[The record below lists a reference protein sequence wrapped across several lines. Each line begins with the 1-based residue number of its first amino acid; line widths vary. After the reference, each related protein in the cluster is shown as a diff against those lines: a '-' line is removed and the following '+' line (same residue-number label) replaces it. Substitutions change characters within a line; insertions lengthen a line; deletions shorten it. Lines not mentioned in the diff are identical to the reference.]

1 VVKKRS
7 VKLIVTISLVLG
19 VLTLSGQAPEPNFA
33 LAGFATETTGT
44 SGGKGGSTI
53 TVTTGTELQSAI
65 NAHQKSNQPLIIMV
79 EGIINLEN
87 SPGLE
92 KIDVKDVSDL
102 SIIGSVNGAEFD
114 GIGLKLRRAS
124 NIIIRNISVHHVS
137 SGEKDCIGIEGP
149 ADHIWIDHCE
159 LYNEFGDVDGDG
171 DEDSTD
177 KDFYDGLL
185 DVKADAEYIT
195 YSWNY
200 LHSSWKT
207 SLVGSSESDTYD
219 RKLSIHHNYYNDCYS
234 RLPLFRGKTGHIFN
248 CYYSNIESTAINSRL
263 NSCIRIEKNYFE
275 NVHNPWVSAYSD
287 VLGGVELID
296 NYLINSPFNYS
307 SSDTFEPYSCEADIP
322 YKYED
327 VLNTVMDVKELVMQY
342 AGVGKLDEPA
352 EFSVAGDETDLV
364 QQKQDHNNLEFFPN
378 PSRGNGILSFHLEE
392 ASPVTISLHDFQ
404 GKQIKQF
411 NTGIYNAGYNE
422 ITIENQNINPGIY
435 LLQLS
440 TRKNNRQIKMVIEK

>member
-1 VVKKRS
+1 MIKK
-7 VKLIVTISLVLG
+7 LPLPYTLTIALG
-19 VLTLSGQAPEPNFA
+19 LCASMLFGQGTVPNFA
-33 LAGFATETTGT
+33 LAGFATQTTGT
-44 SGGKGGSTI
+44 SGGKEGPVVS
-53 TVTTGTELQSAI
+53 VSTGTELQNAI
-65 NAHQKSNQPLIIMV
+65 NAHQKSSEPLIILID
-79 EGIINLEN
+79 GTINLEN

-102 SIIGSVNGAEFD
+102 SIIGSVNGADFD

-124 NIIIRNISVHHVS
+124 NIIIRNISVHHVT

-171 DEDSTD
+171 DLDSND

-207 SLVGSSESDTYD
+207 SLVGSSESDNYD
-219 RKLSIHHNYYNDCYS
+219 RKLSIHHNYYDDCYS

-275 NVHNPWVSAYSD
+275 NVNNPWVSAYSD

-296 NYLINSPFNYS
+296 NYLVNSPFDYS
-307 SSDTFEPYSCEADIP
+307 SSDTFEPYACEAVIP
-322 YKYED
+322 YEYAE
-327 VLNTVMDVKELVMQY
+327 VLNSAMDVKYLVKEY
-342 AGVGKLDEPA
+342 AGVGKLDDPS
-352 EFSVAGDETDLV
+352 EFSVVGDETSIIHQIHDISELR
-364 QQKQDHNNLEFFPN
+364 LFPN
-378 PSRGNGILSFHLEE
+378 PVRGQGTLSFYLSE
-392 ASPVTISLHDFQ
+392 ASVVSLKLFNIQ
-404 GKQIKQF
+404 GKPVSQWEVLE
-411 NTGIYNAGYNE
+411 YAAGYNE
-422 ITIENQNINPGIY
+422 ITLENISLKPGIY
-435 LLQLS
+435 FLQINS
-440 TRKNNRQIKMVIEK
+440 QHISKQIKLLIDM

>member
-1 VVKKRS
+1 VVKKSS
-7 VKLIVTISLVLG
+7 VKLIVTIALVLG
-19 VLTLSGQAPEPNFA
+19 VSTLSGQVPKPNFA
-33 LAGFATETTGT
+33 LAGFATQTTGT
-44 SGGKGGSTI
+44 IGGKGGSTI
-53 TVTTGTELQSAI
+53 TVTTGTELQNAI
-65 NAHQKSNQPLIIMV
+65 NAHQKSNQPLIILV

-87 SPGLE
+87 STGLE

-124 NIIIRNISVHHVS
+124 NIIIRNISVHHVT
-137 SGEKDCIGIEGP
+137 SGEKDCISIEGP

-207 SLVGSSESDTYD
+207 SLVGSSESDTFD
-219 RKLSIHHNYYNDCYS
+219 RKLTIHHNYYDDCYS

-263 NSCIRIEKNYFE
+263 NSCIRVEKNYFE
-275 NVHNPWVSAYSD
+275 NVQNPWVSAYSD

-307 SSDTFEPYSCEADIP
+307 SSDTFEPYSCEAEIP
-322 YKYED
+322 YNYGE
-327 VLNTVMDVKELVMQY
+327 VLNAVMEVKEMVMQY
-342 AGVGKLDEPA
+342 AGVGKLDEPF
-352 EFSVAGDETDLV
+352 EFSVVGDETHLV
-364 QQKQDHNNLEFFPN
+364 QQKQDHYNLAFFPN
-378 PSRGNGILSFHLEE
+378 PSDGNGTLSFHLEE

-411 NTGIYNAGYNE
+411 KVGKYNTGYNE
-422 ITIENQNINPGIY
+422 ITLKNQNIKPGIY
-435 LLQLS
+435 LLQVS
-440 TRKNNRQIKMVIEK
+440 THNTSKQIKMVIMK

>member
-1 VVKKRS
+1 VKKRS
-7 VKLIVTISLVLG
+7 VNLILNIALVLSSI
-19 VLTLSGQAPEPNFA
+19 TLWGQNLLPNFA
-33 LAGFATETTGT
+33 LAGFATETSGT
-44 SGGKGGSTI
+44 IGGKGGSTI
-53 TVTTGTELQSAI
+53 TVSSGTDLQNAI
-65 NAHQKSNQPLIIMV
+65 NAQKKSDEPLIIMV
-79 EGIINLEN
+79 EGLINLAN

-92 KIDVKDVSDL
+92 KIDVKDVSNL

-124 NIIIRNISVHHVS
+124 NIIIRNVSVHHVT
-137 SGEKDCIGIEGP
+137 SGEKDCISIEGP

-171 DEDSTD
+171 DEDSND

-307 SSDTFEPYSCEADIP
+307 SSDTFEPYLCEAEIP
-322 YKYED
+322 YNYDE
-327 VLNTVMDVKELVMQY
+327 VLNAVMEVKELVMQY
-342 AGVGKLDEPA
+342 AGVGKLDEPG
-352 EFSVAGDETDLV
+352 EFSVVGDETDLV
-364 QQKQDHNNLEFFPN
+364 QHKQHHYNLAFFPN
-378 PSRGNGILSFHLEE
+378 PSDGNGTLSFHLEE
-392 ASPVTISLHDFQ
+392 ASTVTISLHDFQ

-411 NTGIYNAGYNE
+411 NSERYNTGYNE

-435 LLQLS
+435 FLQVS
-440 TRKNNRQIKMVIEK
+440 THKTSKQIKMVILK